1 MIKGT
6 KLEVSQNHMMKEN
19 ITKFSINFAIEVLS
33 YANMINQ
40 ICSLSVTQI
49 ETTLKHL

>member
-1 MIKGT
+1 MT
-6 KLEVSQNHMMKEN
+6 KEN